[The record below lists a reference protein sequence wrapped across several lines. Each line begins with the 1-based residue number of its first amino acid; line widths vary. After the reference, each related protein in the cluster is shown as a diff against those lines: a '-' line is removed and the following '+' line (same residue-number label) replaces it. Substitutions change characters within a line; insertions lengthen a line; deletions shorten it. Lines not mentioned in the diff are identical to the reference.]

1 MKFEDIKIST
11 EKLDIN
17 YKFYYFLKELNGGQ
31 GLSDT
36 LLTKFT
42 EIIFAH
48 KENEFDKII
57 KILDSITDDIKS
69 DNRRN
74 NLKEFLLF
82 IKDDTD
88 FRIFIFA
95 LKLLLI
101 KPLLLAEA
109 KLTEITEISNLA
121 EIHTLSLQYDTISKS
136 KPYYKRVNGA
146 LLCLLFFTK
155 VESKENKF
163 LSDVTENYINS
174 LFGDYEYV
182 KSKGIEPNQIF
193 MIMFSESVDQSIV
206 SDAGSSYED
215 RIFNLLLAI
224 GVNKDDIRKTHD
236 VNDSSTEFDFFF
248 PYNSKKIGMGAKRTL
263 RERYKQFIK
272 TSLMSGLDLMIE
284 VTLGIDLTEPKA
296 ESIIKHGVILFV
308 ADEIY
313 DAKAYLQKL
322 NGVYPASQFTAATF
336 DQLTK

>member
-17 YKFYYFLKELNGGQ
+17 YKFYYFLKELNGGN
-31 GLSDT
+31 GLTDT

-42 EIIFAH
+42 EIIFSH
-48 KENEFDKII
+48 SEKDFDKVIN
-57 KILDSITDDIKS
+57 ILDSITDNIKD

-74 NLKEFLLF
+74 NLKEILLF

-88 FRIFIFA
+88 FRIFVFS

-109 KLTEITEISNLA
+109 KLTEITEVSNLS

-155 VESKENKF
+155 VENKEKKF
-163 LSDVTENYINS
+163 LSDITEIFMNS
-174 LFGDYEYV
+174 LFEDYDLV

-206 SDAGSSYED
+206 SDAGSNYED
-215 RIFNLLLAI
+215 RIFNLLLTI
-224 GVNKDDIRKTHD
+224 GVNKDDIKKTHD
-236 VNDSSTEFDFFF
+236 ENDSSTEFDFFF

-272 TSLMSGLDLMIE
+272 TGLMSELDLMVE
-284 VTLGIDLTEPKA
+284 VTLGIDVTEAKA
-296 ESIIKHGVILFV
+296 ESIIKHGVILFI

-313 DAKAYLQKL
+313 DAKKYFQEMD
-322 NGVYPASQFTAATF
+322 GVYPASQFTAETF
-336 DQLTK
+336 DKLTK